1 MTEKTDTLNH
11 FELGYVK
18 TGVKV
23 NIFRKK
29 ISFSQ
34 YELVGGVN
42 GKCIYDFEKNL

>member
-18 TGVKV
+18 TGVKN

-29 ISFSQ
+29 ITFSPV
-34 YELVGGVN
+34 L
-42 GKCIYDFEKNL
+42 I

>member
-1 MTEKTDTLNH
+1 MTEKN
-11 FELGYVK
+11 FLGLDFVK